1 MRPIGI
7 LIGLVAL
14 LPFNLNAGEKPAKP
28 EYKEFSKLIHS
39 VVVKQLPKELEDD
52 SGWGQTIPAPDKLP
66 LPGLRTFIKVGDKL
80 EVPHGTWRR
89 FKGKIEHPDKHLKIV
104 VKEFKSLDS
113 KTYQVAVDVDVT
125 FLTLSEVQVWQKGLM
140 LIGGN
145 AVADVQ
151 ITAAI
156 VCDVGVDLDLKKFPP
171 ELKLE
176 PKVTGLGL
184 DLVDFKVRNG
194 PMIQGEFG
202 DNLRNDLKQL
212 MRGLLKASEP
222 LVKAEVNR
230 AIVQSLKEGKG
241 TISAQ
246 SIMKALPK

>member
-1 MRPIGI
+1 MRPILIGI
-7 LIGLVAL
+7 LTLIPL
-14 LPFNLNAGEKPAKP
+14 NLSAGEKPAKP

-39 VVVKQLPKELEDD
+39 VIVRQLPKEFEDA
-52 SGWGQTIPAPDKLP
+52 SNWGQTIPAPDKLP
-66 LPGLRTFIKVGDKL
+66 LPGLRTFIKVGNKL

-89 FKGKIEHPDKHLKIV
+89 FKGKIEHPDKHLKIL
-104 VKEFKSLDS
+104 VKEFKALDP
-113 KTYQVAVDVDVT
+113 KTHRIAVDVDAT
-125 FLTLSEVQVWQKGLM
+125 FLTLSELQQWQKGLM

-156 VCDVGVDLDLKKFPP
+156 VCDVGVDLDFKKFPP
-171 ELKLE
+171 ELKLD

-202 DNLRNDLKQL
+202 DNLRNDLKQI

-222 LVKAEVNR
+222 LVKEEVNR